1 MDLTCQLKAF
11 TSLDEKKKNEML
23 TNSKL
28 KDELALQSIGI
39 SNLGARL
46 ARQTEQNAKINSDI
60 EQMEKKAKALRT
72 SLGNLHAQAH
82 ERVELFT

>member
-1 MDLTCQLKAF
+1 M
-11 TSLDEKKKNEML
+11 DEKKKNEML

-46 ARQTEQNAKINSDI
+46 ARQTEQNTKINCDI
-60 EQMEKKAKALRT
+60 EQMERKAKSLRI
-72 SLGNLHAQAH
+72 SLSNLHAQAH
-82 ERVELFT
+82 ERVVLFE